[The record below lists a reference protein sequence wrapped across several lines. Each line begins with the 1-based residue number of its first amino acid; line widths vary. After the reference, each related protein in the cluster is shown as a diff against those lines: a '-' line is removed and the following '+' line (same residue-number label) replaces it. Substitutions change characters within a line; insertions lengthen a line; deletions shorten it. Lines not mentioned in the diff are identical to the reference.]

1 MIKATELGHYYR
13 SGDWLFQDLNFTLEK
28 GEVIAVLG
36 PNARGKT
43 TLLSCLGG
51 VRTPAHGNVSTDG
64 FTGFVP
70 QSHATSYRFSV
81 YDTVL
86 MGTARSS
93 RAWQN
98 PSKQDKALTWQALE
112 RVGLAHRGS
121 AIYSDLSG
129 GQRQLVLIAR
139 ALVSQPTSIILDE
152 PTSALDLRNQRLVME
167 VLGELAL
174 EGMTVIFSTHDPT
187 QALTMAHRTLVLDV
201 DVTLGDSRDVLTA
214 ETLTH
219 LYRTQVNTF
228 DLDFGEGLRRIAV
241 AEPARSVLNNQ
252 ETLSHS

>member
-13 SGDWLFQDLNFTLEK
+13 SGDWLFQELNFTLESS
-28 GEVIAVLG
+28 EVIAVLG

-51 VRTPAHGNVSTDG
+51 VLKPIRGQVSTDG

-98 PSKQDKALTWQALE
+98 PSKNDKALTWQALE
-112 RVGLAHRGS
+112 RVGLAHKGS

-167 VLGELAL
+167 VLGELAR

-214 ETLTH
+214 ETLTN
-219 LYRTQVNTF
+219 LYRTPVSTF
-228 DLDFGEGLRRIAV
+228 DLNFEENLRRIAI
-241 AEPARSVLNNQ
+241 AEPARSLINNQ
-252 ETLSHS
+252 ETVTNS